1 MKGGDEDLVPVG
13 RFGYQGNMVGDPGTP
28 EFPAGSRV
36 IPLLSEGV
44 LAKYN
49 LLLMDGL

>member
-13 RFGYQGNMVGDPGTP
+13 RFGYQGNMVGDPGMP

-36 IPLLSEGV
+36 IPQLLEGV
-44 LAKYN
+44 LSQV
-49 LLLMDGL
+49 